1 MKKEKLYKS
10 PYVITSVLVCFCFS
24 LIFISKGIFPF
35 GKNSLIWG
43 DMHDQITAFYYHF
56 YDSFRGNASLLVDFT
71 TGGGVNFLGIMAYY
85 ILSPLT
91 FLLLFF
97 PREQVYLAVSII
109 VALKILISSLTCLYF
124 IRYYFKK
131 LPNAISI
138 FLAICYAF
146 SGYSLFM
153 YQITPWMDAM
163 YLFPLVM
170 IGLKKTLDLEKPTWY
185 IITLTISLICSFYVS
200 IMIVIFIFLASY
212 IYLLTY
218 KEKKERKK
226 AILSLGISTILSL
239 LMAAFIIIPSYMEIS
254 ISSRMGFNLG
264 SVLNSRSGPLTDK
277 LSFFMF
283 GGVLYLGILLLLK
296 NHKKEKKF
304 LIWYFAT
311 SLIVL
316 IPAIVE
322 PINKIWHFGSY
333 AYFPYRFAF
342 ITMFLLIV
350 GACQGYNIALPEKLK
365 KIKKENDLMKNI
377 ILVIG
382 TILSSIVIIL
392 LTYRYYGIFQNAL
405 NKLTLSI
412 NQRTLLLLGATTFID
427 FVCCMIIYHFTS
439 SWKKV
444 RIGCML
450 VITIV
455 HILCNGF
462 LYLGIDKTQK
472 DLMGQYESSLEVSKS
487 YQEKDYYRVKNLV
500 PYFMMNS
507 GMSMKYH
514 TLDHF
519 TSLTSE
525 KALKSLKKMG
535 YSSMWVKTSSKGGTL
550 FSDALLANKYIISE
564 EKIDSPYYK
573 QTGKYKSLYFYE
585 LKEELSYGYFMN
597 ENETIFDK
605 KNSFEVQ
612 NSIYKKITNTSKNLF
627 TTYEDWKK
635 VNIKESKKENNKTL
649 YESDKNRF
657 CFLEQNIKVNG
668 NKILYLEILND
679 LDNSTNQSIYEKFNI
694 YINDKLYKEHALTE
708 NDNGIIELGMFKD
721 EEVNIKVEVIYDV
734 ELEVITLGAMD
745 VEKYEGFMKN
755 EKVPTTVEYNRNKV
769 KVQVDSDKKQ
779 LLFLPISYNGG
790 YIGTNN
796 GKKIEV
802 QRVFG
807 NFIGIPVEEG
817 ENSIELKF
825 IPAGLKEIGLIS
837 VISLIITVI
846 LLKKDYYFKIINFE
860 VLGSIVSVIYKI
872 IYALL
877 IIFVYIGLTIT
888 FILSYFAYFNI

>member
-10 PYVITSVLVCFCFS
+10 PYVITSVLIFFCFS

-56 YDSFRGNASLLVDFT
+56 YDSFHGNASLLVDFT

-85 ILSPLT
+85 ILSPFT
-91 FLLLFF
+91 FLLLLF
-97 PREQVYLAVSII
+97 PREQVYLAVSIV
-109 VALKILISSLTCLYF
+109 VALKILVSSLTCLYF

-138 FLAICYAF
+138 LLAICYAF

-185 IITLTISLICSFYVS
+185 IITLTISLVCSFYVS
-200 IMIVIFIFLASY
+200 IMTVVFIFLASY

-226 AILSLGISTILSL
+226 AILSLGISTVLSL
-239 LMAAFIIIPSYMEIS
+239 LIASFIIIPSYMEIS
-254 ISSRMGFNLG
+254 VSSRIGFNLG
-264 SVLNSRSGPLTDK
+264 SVLNSKAGPLTDK

-283 GGVLYLGILLLLK
+283 GGVVYLGILLLLK
-296 NHKKEKKF
+296 NYKKEKKF
-304 LIWYFAT
+304 LIWYIAT
-311 SLIVL
+311 CLIVA

-342 ITMFLLIV
+342 IMMFLLIV
-350 GACQGYNIALPEKLK
+350 GACQGYHISLREKDK
-365 KIKKENDLMKNI
+365 KKENQNQILKNI
-377 ILVIG
+377 VLVVG
-382 TILSSIVIIL
+382 TILSSSIIIL
-392 LTYRYYGIFQNAL
+392 LTYRYYGLFQNAL

-412 NQRTLLLLGATTFID
+412 NQRTLLMLGATTFID
-427 FVCCMIIYHFTS
+427 LICCMIIYHFTS

-444 RIGCML
+444 RVGCML
-450 VITIV
+450 IVTLV
-455 HILCNGF
+455 HIFCCGF

-525 KALKSLKKMG
+525 KTLKSLKKIG

-550 FSDALLANKYIISE
+550 FSDALLANKYIVSE
-564 EKIDSPYYK
+564 EEIDSPYYK

-585 LKEELSYGYFMN
+585 LKEEPSYGYFIDS
-597 ENETIFDK
+597 NETIFDK
-605 KNSFEVQ
+605 KNAFEVQ
-612 NSIYKKITNTSKNLF
+612 NAIYKKITNSKKNLF
-627 TTYEDWKK
+627 TTYEDWKAN
-635 VNIKESKKENNKTL
+635 NIKESKNENKTV
-649 YESDKNRF
+649 YESKKDHF
-657 CFLEQNIKVNG
+657 CFLEQTIKVSEEQ
-668 NKILYLEILND
+668 ILYLEILKD
-679 LDNSTNQSIYEKFNI
+679 LDNNTNQGIYEKFNI
-694 YINDKLYKEHALTE
+694 YINDKLYKEHALNE
-708 NDNGIIELGMFKD
+708 NDNGIIELGKFKD

-734 ELEVITLGAMD
+734 ELEVITLGTMD
-745 VEKYEGFMKN
+745 VKQYEDFIEN
-755 EKVPTTVEYNRNKV
+755 EKIPTVVEYNRNKV
-769 KVQVDSDKKQ
+769 KVQVKSDKKQ
-779 LLFLPISYNGG
+779 LLFLPISYNEG
-790 YIGTNN
+790 YTGTNN
-796 GKKIEV
+796 DKKIEIH
-802 QRVFG
+802 RVFG

-825 IPAGLKEIGLIS
+825 IPAGFKEIGLIS
-837 VISLIITVI
+837 LAALIITVLI
-846 LLKKDYYFKIINFE
+846 LQRDYYFKLINFKI
-860 VLGSIVSVIYKI
+860 LGNITSAIYKI
-872 IYALL
+872 VYALL
-877 IIFVYIGLTIT
+877 ILLLYIGLTII
-888 FILSYFAYFNI
+888 FILSYFTYFNI